1 MGNALPIG
9 EKMSYLAIKI
19 GAWAIC
25 GLASFVLLWDASA
38 PPERKLQPGEQI
50 TTVLNSVVP
59 STIALTPLVPP
70 LTTGTIPVVKGCAQY
85 VADAISAGWPAD
97 QAPTLARVMFR
108 ESRCIPT
115 AFNAKDTHGGSYGLM
130 QINAQHKAW
139 LMQTGLITGLDD
151 LFNPD
156 INLRAALHLYRMVG
170 NSWSPWAATHG

>member
-1 MGNALPIG
+1 LGNALPIG

-19 GAWAIC
+19 GAWAIT
-25 GLASFVLLWDASA
+25 GLAAFVLLWDASA
-38 PPERKLQPGEQI
+38 PPAPKIQPGEQI

-59 STIALTPLVPP
+59 NTIALTPIP
-70 LTTGTIPVVKGCAQY
+70 TTTAPKGCAQY

-108 ESRCIPT
+108 ESRCNPM
-115 AFNAKDTHGGSYGLM
+115 AFNKQDSNNGSRGLM
-130 QINAQHKAW
+130 QINGVHKRW
-139 LMQTGLITGLDD
+139 LMETGYITSLND

-170 NSWSPWAATHG
+170 WSAWAATHG

>member
-1 MGNALPIG
+1 
-9 EKMSYLAIKI
+9 MSYLTIKI

-50 TTVLNSVVP
+50 STVLNSVVP
-59 STIALTPLVPP
+59 NTIALTPIA
-70 LTTGTIPVVKGCAQY
+70 TTTTAMPKGCAAY

-115 AFNAKDTHGGSYGLM
+115 AYNAQDSNGGSRGLM
-130 QINAQHKAW
+130 QINGVHKRW
-139 LMQTGLITGLDD
+139 LMDTGYIDSLDD

-156 INLRAALHLYRMVG
+156 INLRAALHLWNMVG
-170 NSWSPWAATHG
+170 WSAWSATHG

>member
-9 EKMSYLAIKI
+9 EKMSYLTIKI
-19 GAWAIC
+19 GAWATC
-25 GLASFVLLWDASA
+25 GLAAFVLLWDASA
-38 PPERKLQPGEQI
+38 PPERKPQPGEQI

-59 STIALTPLVPP
+59 PTIALTSIVPP

-97 QAPTLARVMFR
+97 QAPTIARVMFR

-115 AFNAKDTHGGSYGLM
+115 AYNAKDSNGGSRGLM
-130 QINAQHKAW
+130 QINGVHKRW
-139 LMQTGLITGLDD
+139 LMDTGYINNLDD

-156 INLRAALHLYRMVG
+156 INLRAALHLWHMVG
-170 NSWSPWAATHG
+170 WSAWSATHG

>member
-9 EKMSYLAIKI
+9 EKMSYLTIKI
-19 GAWAIC
+19 GAWAIS
-25 GLASFVLLWDASA
+25 GLAAFVLLWDASA

-59 STIALTPLVPP
+59 NTIALTPIA
-70 LTTGTIPVVKGCAQY
+70 TTTTAAPKGCAAY
-85 VADAISAGWPAD
+85 VADAITAGWPAD

-115 AFNAKDTHGGSYGLM
+115 AYNAQDTGGGSYGLL
-130 QINAQHKAW
+130 QVNGQHKSW
-139 LMQTGLITGLDD
+139 LMETGYITSLDD

-170 NSWSPWAATHG
+170 NSWSPWAATNG